1 MRINYFTLGFL
12 LNAVLVRV
20 TDKVSNDYTLYVIG
34 LFIGIALL
42 TVLSEVTPRKGR
54 TK

>member
-12 LNAVLVRV
+12 LNAVLERV

-42 TVLSEVTPRKGR
+42 TTLCEIAPRKKG

>member
-12 LNAVLVRV
+12 LNTVLVRI
-20 TDKVSNDYTLYVIG
+20 TDKVSNDYTLYAIG

-42 TVLSEVTPRKGR
+42 TVLSEFAPQKKG

>member
-12 LNAVLVRV
+12 LNAVLERV
-20 TDKVSNDYTLYVIG
+20 TDKVSNDDTLYVIV
-34 LFIGIALL
+34 LFTSIALL
-42 TVLSEVTPRKGR
+42 TALCEIATRKKG